1 MAALYII
8 REIFLAW
15 YSGADE
21 KTNQPINITKITTVG
36 LFLMVLMIP
45 SFLIAFVFPLTSRIL
60 IVMFSIVGI
69 VTIYLI
75 LRMGDSQ
82 NENRL

>member
-60 IVMFSIVGI
+60 IVKFSIVGI